1 MPSKLILSIAAS
13 FYLTGLFAQ
22 EHIWMKQ
29 TKISEVVTFEKE
41 ISPNPKFLTKNVSLS
56 KDYYPLIDKYEVTNP
71 TIVQREPLGYLPVYA
86 EYFYTPKDSILR
98 LVSYDWEKDRYGNFF
113 DKQKI
118 WQEESTKFKVYDTEY
133 ERIRA
138 VIVNELG
145 APASTDKE
153 AKKRKSENTKYF
165 TRESLWET
173 QDFYA
178 QLTMTFAPTT
188 YRIRFTIY
196 WKK

>member
-1 MPSKLILSIAAS
+1 MTSKLILSIAAF
-13 FYLTGLFAQ
+13 FYLNALFAQ
-22 EHIWMKQ
+22 DRIWIKQ
-29 TKISEVVTFEKE
+29 TKISEVVAFEKE

-71 TIVQREPLGYLPVYA
+71 IIVQREPLGYLPVYA

-145 APASTDKE
+145 APASTDKV

-165 TRESLWET
+165 TRESIWET
-173 QDFYA
+173 KDFHA
-178 QLTMTFAPTT
+178 QLTMTFASTT